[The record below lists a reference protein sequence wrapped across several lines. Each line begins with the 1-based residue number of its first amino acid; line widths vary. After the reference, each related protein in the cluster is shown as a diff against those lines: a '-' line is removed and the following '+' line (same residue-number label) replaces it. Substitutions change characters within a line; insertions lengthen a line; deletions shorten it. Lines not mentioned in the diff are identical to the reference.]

1 VELVALFGAARANE
15 HRVAAGNARAHV
27 PQIIDQFE
35 FCKNAA
41 AECNSFAESAHVG
54 CIVVNVH
61 RSSDCQLRRV
71 KSPFMALSVTL
82 IASALTEPILAGTVA
97 DPALDLDLSTASV
110 DENSRA
116 MIAGRYDIAE
126 MSMATYVQARA
137 HGAALLALP
146 VFMGRRFLQPC
157 VAFAQGAHIASPHDL
172 RGKRVALPQFWMTSS
187 MWHRG
192 LLVHE
197 YGVAANEIEW
207 VTTQPERLDVGFSP
221 GVSVTQLD
229 DRPLPALLHDGSVD
243 AIFSPRPPA
252 RDVAWADW
260 SADPFAVVDDP
271 SVGIEYRNRTG
282 IYPLL
287 HTIVVREA
295 VVRANP
301 GLADALFAL
310 FVRSR
315 DRAFAHPG
323 ATEIE
328 SPIAGLDFEEARAV
342 LGDPYPYGREAN
354 AAAIRA
360 FLTYA
365 AEQALT
371 PAPLAIDDAFLALD

>member
-1 VELVALFGAARANE
+1 
-15 HRVAAGNARAHV
+15 
-27 PQIIDQFE
+27 
-35 FCKNAA
+35 
-41 AECNSFAESAHVG
+41 
-54 CIVVNVH
+54 
-61 RSSDCQLRRV
+61 
-71 KSPFMALSVTL
+71 MALTVTL
-82 IASALTEPILAGTVA
+82 IASALTEPILAGAVA
-97 DPALDLDLSTASV
+97 DPALDLELSTATV

-116 MIAGRYDIAE
+116 MIAGRFDVAE

-157 VAFAQGAHIASPHDL
+157 VAFAIGAPIASPFDL

-197 YGVAANEIEW
+197 YGIATNEIEW

-221 GVSVTQLD
+221 GVSVTQID
-229 DRPLPALLHDGSVD
+229 DVPLPMLVRDGSVD

-252 RDVAWADW
+252 RDGSLA
-260 SADPFAVVDDP
+260 FLFDDP
-271 SVGIEYRNRTG
+271 AGVSLEYRNRTG

-287 HTIVVREA
+287 HTIVVREP
-295 VVRANP
+295 VLREHP
-301 GLADALFAL
+301 GLAEALYAL

-315 DRAFAHPG
+315 DHAFAHPG
-323 ATEIE
+323 AMEIE
-328 SPIAGLDFEEARAV
+328 SPIAETDFAAARAL
-342 LGDPYPYGREAN
+342 LGDPYPYGRAAN

-371 PAPLAIDDAFLALD
+371 PIPLPFEDAFVAIG

>member
-1 VELVALFGAARANE
+1 M
-15 HRVAAGNARAHV
+15 
-27 PQIIDQFE
+27 P
-35 FCKNAA
+35 
-41 AECNSFAESAHVG
+41 
-54 CIVVNVH
+54 
-61 RSSDCQLRRV
+61 
-71 KSPFMALSVTL
+71 LSVTL
-82 IASALTEPILAGTVA
+82 IASALTEPILTGNVA

-126 MSMATYVQARA
+126 MSMATYVQAKS
-137 HGAALLALP
+137 HGAAFLALP

-157 VAFAQGAHIASPHDL
+157 VAFAPSSPIASPHDL

-197 YGVAANEIEW
+197 YGIPANEIAW

-221 GVSVTQLD
+221 GVSVTRVD
-229 DRPLPALLHDGSVD
+229 DRPLPALVRDGTVD

-252 RDVAWADW
+252 RDGSLA
-260 SADPFAVVDDP
+260 FLFDDP
-271 SVGIEYRNRTG
+271 AAASLEYRDRTG

-295 VVRANP
+295 VVREHP
-301 GLADALFAL
+301 GLAEALYAL

-315 DRAFAHPG
+315 DRAIAHPG
-323 ATEIE
+323 TTEIE
-328 SPIAGLDFEEARAV
+328 SPIAELDFAQARAL
-342 LGDPYPYGREAN
+342 LGDPYPYGRTAN

-371 PAPLAIDDAFLALD
+371 PAPLALEDAFLALD